1 MYYQVV
7 TVFLF
12 AIYLFICLWQRF
24 GVVMYYSVAILSD
37 CMGSNLASCG
47 SYYTFYFVEKKKNF
61 EKHPDYVPSVFPNNQ
76 RAKRVVTPSWSIRSI
91 RRNSREIQENGKC
104 KTKAK
109 STLISNKE
117 TRTEELDMLTTT
129 SKNIPASP
137 AGIITSE
144 DFYANKNDT
153 TFDLSSSVSVS
164 ERESFCFELPISV
177 QSEMHWRKKLK
188 YWIWKWH
195 LIM

>member
-1 MYYQVV
+1 MYYCVV
-7 TVFLF
+7 TAFLF
-12 AIYLFICLWQRF
+12 VIYLFICLWKRF

-37 CMGSNLASCG
+37 CMGSNLASY
-47 SYYTFYFVEKKKNF
+47 SSYTFYFIGTKNNF
-61 EKHPDYVPSVFPNNQ
+61 EKHPDYAPSVFPNKQ

-104 KTKAK
+104 KSKAK

-117 TRTEELDMLTTT
+117 TRTEELDMLSTT